1 MRHVLLEALTALVVM
16 AAGAVTGGG
25 ALTVTDAWIPE
36 TPPGVRVAAGY
47 LTVTNGGKTPVSL
60 QGVESPDYRQVEM
73 HRTVMHDGLAD
84 MEEVRSLPVPPRGR
98 LVFARGGN
106 HFMLYDPKRVFH
118 VGDTVRLVLVFSDK
132 RRLAVTVPV
141 RDGSSVYRQ

>member
-1 MRHVLLEALTALVVM
+1 MPHVMLDALTAIVLV
-16 AAGAVTGGG
+16 AAGAVNGGG
-25 ALTVTDAWIPE
+25 ALRVSDAWIPE

-47 LTVTNGGKTPVSL
+47 LTVTNGGTTPVSL
-60 QGVESPDYRQVEM
+60 LGVESPDYRRVEI

-106 HFMLYDPKRVFH
+106 HFMLYDPKRALRI
-118 VGDTVRLVLVFSDK
+118 GDTVRLVLVFSDK
-132 RRLAVTVPV
+132 RRLAITVPV
-141 RDGSSVYRQ
+141 RDGSSVYH